1 MMIMIMIMMVM
12 PRVIAI
18 AIEKHTKQAS
28 AAVAN
33 FIRPNFLLGG

>member
-18 AIEKHTKQAS
+18 AIEKQTKQES

-33 FIRPNFLLGG
+33 FIRPNFFLGG